1 MFKKSELEQ
10 WLDSISLYID
20 EPIKVFMIGGGAL
33 SFRNMKP
40 TTKDVD
46 FIVRSKHDF
55 DILARAIKKSGFKQT
70 TDFENEFYL
79 TALAVFMKEDSRID
93 VFLKQV
99 GKMLMLTQSM
109 IQRAEHYKDYGK
121 LSLYLVS
128 NEDIFLFKSMTT
140 RDGDILDCDSIL
152 AKGISYE
159 TVYGEIIKQ
168 SKFGNKWFF
177 WMYESICRLEEHND
191 IRLPIKHKVF
201 NLVREHWKD
210 HPSDFMLDIKNRDK
224 HIPDKKLLNELGAQ

>member
-1 MFKKSELEQ
+1 MFNKIELEQ
-10 WLDSISLYID
+10 WLDSIGQYIT

-40 TTKDVD
+40 ATKDVD
-46 FIVRSKHDF
+46 LVVKSKHDL
-55 DILARAIKKSGFKQT
+55 DILSEAIIKSGFKQT

-93 VFLKQV
+93 VFLKQI
-99 GKMLMLTQSM
+99 GKMLTLTQSM

-121 LSLYLVS
+121 LSIYLVS

-159 TVYGEIIKQ
+159 TVYEEVVNQ
-168 SKFGNKWFF
+168 SKQEHKWFF
-177 WMYESICRLEEHND
+177 WVYESLCKLEEHNN
-191 IRLPIKHKVF
+191 IRLPIKNRVF
-201 NLVREHWKD
+201 FLVKEHWKD
-210 HPSDFMLDIKNRDK
+210 KPSDFMSDVKDLEK
-224 HIPDKKLLNELGAQ
+224 HISDKKLLKEFKK